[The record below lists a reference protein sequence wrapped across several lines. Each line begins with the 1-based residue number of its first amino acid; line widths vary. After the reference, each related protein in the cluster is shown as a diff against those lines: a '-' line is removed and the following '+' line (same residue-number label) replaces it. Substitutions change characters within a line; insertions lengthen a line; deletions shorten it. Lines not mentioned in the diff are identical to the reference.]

1 MPSDGKSR
9 KRKSSAGGNKG
20 HSTKKR
26 GRRVDKAML
35 AELYAMLYAR
45 MARPVT
51 EASLSKE
58 FSDKELRV
66 LMKHNGMLINDYDQ
80 RTGSYSE
87 KTKVAKCKILVAA
100 APTMIVPGSE
110 PDAGQSPGNAAAA
123 AAPYR
128 RKAKPAK
135 ARGSANRAAARPP
148 AKAPIEPAPGSVDR
162 PRRGSG
168 MRKVY
173 AEPSSDESDSDSEGE
188 AAAAAAGG
196 GQWPVANGVGAGGGA
211 GYFAAAGQPQP
222 PRIPDAAAAAAGA
235 EQARSDPFAARP
247 SLDKLSFDMA
257 EEEDTSPGRTEKDV
271 MYLGG
276 EIGLLDDDGSQLRPV
291 EEPGTDPEPWK
302 VFTPLSYEPGNG
314 ESLVDMMTNT
324 VSNTVS
330 TVTTAASGVLR
341 RLASPNAAQGQN
353 YDAFARQPPAAGSA
367 AAAAPSSS
375 SAAAGRRPAEGAKP
389 AEGTGTS
396 WWQRFS
402 PTAALAKSKS
412 ADAIFSVPPPRE
424 PASARRCAN
433 PSPSRP
439 AV

>member
-1 MPSDGKSR
+1 
-9 KRKSSAGGNKG
+9 
-20 HSTKKR
+20 
-26 GRRVDKAML
+26 
-35 AELYAMLYAR
+35 
-45 MARPVT
+45 
-51 EASLSKE
+51 
-58 FSDKELRV
+58 
-66 LMKHNGMLINDYDQ
+66 
-80 RTGSYSE
+80 
-87 KTKVAKCKILVAA
+87 
-100 APTMIVPGSE
+100 
-110 PDAGQSPGNAAAA
+110 
-123 AAPYR
+123 
-128 RKAKPAK
+128 
-135 ARGSANRAAARPP
+135 
-148 AKAPIEPAPGSVDR
+148 
-162 PRRGSG
+162 
-168 MRKVY
+168 
-173 AEPSSDESDSDSEGE
+173 
-188 AAAAAAGG
+188 
-196 GQWPVANGVGAGGGA
+196 
-211 GYFAAAGQPQP
+211 
-222 PRIPDAAAAAAGA
+222 
-235 EQARSDPFAARP
+235 
-247 SLDKLSFDMA
+247 MA

-375 SAAAGRRPAEGAKP
+375 AAAGRRPAEGAKP
-389 AEGTGTS
+389 ADGTGTS

-412 ADAIFSVPPPRE
+412 TDALFSVPPPRE

-433 PSPSRP
+433 PSLSRP